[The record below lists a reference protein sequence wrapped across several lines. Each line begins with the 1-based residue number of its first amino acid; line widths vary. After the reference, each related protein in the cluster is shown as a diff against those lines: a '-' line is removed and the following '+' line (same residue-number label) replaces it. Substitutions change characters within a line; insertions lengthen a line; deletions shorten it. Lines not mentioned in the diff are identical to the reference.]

1 MEYLLT
7 QHVAACDGE
16 RLKFGPDVLDVPLLD
31 GTREV
36 SVHVAIGE
44 KPPRV
49 HVVLGI
55 VAHNAEKCFDP
66 TTKSEPA
73 ELRRTS
79 VSSSNLQLNTLT
91 DSSIF
96 LQTLVMSLLC
106 PRWLTRTPIL
116 REMRSPS
123 N

>member
-31 GTREV
+31 GTHEV

-49 HVVLGI
+49 HVVLGV
-55 VAHNAEKCFDP
+55 VAHEAEKGFDP
-66 TTKSEPA
+66 ATKFEPA
-73 ELRRTS
+73 ELRNS
-79 VSSSNLQLNTLT
+79 
-91 DSSIF
+91 
-96 LQTLVMSLLC
+96 
-106 PRWLTRTPIL
+106 W
-116 REMRSPS
+116 
-123 N
+123 